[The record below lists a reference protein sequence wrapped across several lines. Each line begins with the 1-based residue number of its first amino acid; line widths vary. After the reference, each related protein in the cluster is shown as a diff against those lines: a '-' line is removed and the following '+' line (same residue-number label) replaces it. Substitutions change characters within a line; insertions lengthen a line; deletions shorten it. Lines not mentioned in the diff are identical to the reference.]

1 MKELAI
7 LMGTVKISVK
17 NHPDLWVQ
25 INFSLIF
32 SEIFEKMVKTCV
44 FPEKDSIFIK
54 LALGLYFGGVNRYSE
69 RIREKS
75 LSKMVFSYF

>member
-1 MKELAI
+1 MSLEGTMKI
-7 LMGTVKISVK
+7 YVK

-25 INFSLIF
+25 INFSLIYSRNF
-32 SEIFEKMVKTCV
+32 LKFVKTCV
-44 FPEKDSIFIK
+44 CLEESSIFIK

-75 LSKMVFSYF
+75 LSKIVFSYF